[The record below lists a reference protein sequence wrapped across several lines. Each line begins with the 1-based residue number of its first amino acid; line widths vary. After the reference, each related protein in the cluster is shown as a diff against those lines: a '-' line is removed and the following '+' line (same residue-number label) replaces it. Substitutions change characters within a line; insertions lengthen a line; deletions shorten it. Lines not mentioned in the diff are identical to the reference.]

1 MFSTINKKTKRTA
14 FIILMALSFSLI
26 NTGCSNKAE
35 EDAAAIRAMM
45 EKKVAEED
53 AQKAKQAAHS
63 AARQK
68 GADAPVIQYKY

>member
-1 MFSTINKKTKRTA
+1 MFSTINKTTKRTA
-14 FIILMALSFSLI
+14 FMILMAVSLTAV

-35 EDAAAIRAMM
+35 EDTAAIRAMM